1 MPKFIRCEISTAQQ
15 DCGMEKHTMN
25 LWRWK
30 LCARELHWH
39 AQNAN
44 SVITTQRRTKKLI
57 RTEWRPGSIAGSAE
71 SILYTKKPNNPER
84 AEVLNYGR

>member
-44 SVITTQRRTKKLI
+44 SVTTILPRKRRTIPTGWKSV
-57 RTEWRPGSIAGSAE
+57 SIADSAE
-71 SILYTKKPNNPER
+71 SILYTRKPSNPGGGKEW
-84 AEVLNYGR
+84 NYGR